1 MSLQE
6 CLTVIDR
13 CTIGFAN
20 PNHAAAMICALL
32 PLCWGWRRTAWL
44 GRVLTGVLFVALLL
58 TLSRTGLIVAGLE
71 IVAWLWCGRRG
82 PGSRGL
88 GLRAGAVVVR
98 RKPVVAALAVAGAVA
113 VCWMWPR
120 LVLDGSV
127 LNRPKI
133 WLAGLR
139 LFAANPDG
147 VGLGNSGAIAS
158 AFLLDGIP
166 EIRTLISA
174 HITLLAEFGRL
185 AGLAWFTFIALALFG
200 VRSSPRVGVA
210 FAGLALS
217 GCTSTVF
224 DWAVLLDFADGGGLG
239 RVNRF
244 LSWGL
249 LTLFVAFGVWLIVF
263 RLRHTQGPCLMLT
276 SLLIACV
283 VTFVPCPLPTDGV
296 PVVRGGLVRVG
307 DFPGTLALYD
317 PSWRMREVRARI
329 DGAVALPVR
338 GVSRF
343 PKDTDLSGFS
353 RVVLFGDCC
362 EWAPLVKGMPV
373 ECVRE

>member
-1 MSLQE
+1 MGR
-6 CLTVIDR
+6 IAF
-13 CTIGFAN
+13 GFLN

-113 VCWMWPR
+113 VCWMWPS

-158 AFLLDGIP
+158 AFLLDGVP
-166 EIRTLISA
+166 EIRTLVSA

-224 DWAVLLDFADGGGLG
+224 DWAVLFDALDCGGLG
-239 RVNRF
+239 RANRV

-249 LTLFVAFGVWLIVF
+249 LALFVVFGF
-263 RLRHTQGPCLMLT
+263 RLIASQLCHAQGLRPMFA
-276 SLLIACV
+276 SLLIACA
-283 VTFVPCPLPTDGV
+283 VTSAPCLLPTDSV
-296 PVVRGGLVRVG
+296 PIIRNGLVLAGEPPR
-307 DFPGTLALYD
+307 TLALYG
-317 PSWRMREVRARI
+317 PPWRMMDVRARV
-329 DGAVALPVR
+329 ASSVALPVR

-343 PKDTDLSGFS
+343 PRDIDLSAFG

-362 EWAPLVKGMPV
+362 EWAPLVKGVPV
-373 ECVRE
+373 ECVRG

>member
-98 RKPVVAALAVAGAVA
+98 WKPVVAALAVAGAVA

-120 LVLDGSV
+120 LVLDGSI

-166 EIRTLISA
+166 EIRTMISA
-174 HITLLAEFGRL
+174 HITLLAEFGWMVGW
-185 AGLAWFTFIALALFG
+185 AWFAFIGLALCG
-200 VRSSPRVGVA
+200 VRESPRVGIA
-210 FAGLALS
+210 FAGLVLS
-217 GCTSTVF
+217 GCSSTVF
-224 DWAVLLDFADGGGLG
+224 DWPVLFDFAEQGGLG
-239 RVNRF
+239 MANWV
-244 LSWGL
+244 LSWAMFA
-249 LTLFVAFGVWLIVF
+249 LFVGLGVWLIAGMMRRPHRGRPAVAVALAGVAVLG
-263 RLRHTQGPCLMLT
+263 LRIVSVGNAPQVC
-276 SLLIACV
+276 
-283 VTFVPCPLPTDGV
+283 DGYV
-296 PVVRGGLVRVG
+296 IRGEAPR
-307 DFPGTLALYD
+307 TLALHD
-317 PSWRMREVRARI
+317 ESWMLKTVAQRVKG
-329 DGAVALPVR
+329 GAVLPVR
-338 GVSRF
+338 GVAEF
-343 PKDTDLSGFS
+343 PRELDWSGIDK
-353 RVVLFGDCC
+353 VVLFGDCR
-362 EWAPLVKGMPV
+362 EWKHLVKGLPV
-373 ECVRE
+373 ECVEE